1 MKSKMTKILAGFL
14 AVLMLLSVVAI
25 LASAEGETPVVYKPE
40 LLFTKVCP
48 DTSSAQ
54 NNAGANA
61 NYGQDTANKNWDVYE
76 MYEIYNNSE
85 RDINLYEYGLAYQG
99 TDSTATNGKFQ
110 TTITEYTPIA
120 GGAAWITDASKAKVA
135 GYNASYVVPENPA
148 TAVIKP
154 GECVVLWSMYSETYK
169 AGVTMANFREFWG
182 IDPETLVLH
191 FDGNGDDAQNFNVK
205 NSKTGTYMIV
215 KSTDA
220 MKKFDTANSEAKV
233 DLVATADVV
242 SWVCVDFLLKAGDT
256 KVFTYKSNNTNVFCF
271 KYDTTNPYSYALN
284 AQGKRVEYL
293 ETAAYGTVTPGK
305 LTAAQQATMTN
316 NDYLASLNQPVVTTE
331 EEVTTEGAPETTL
344 EGTEGETDPSGTP
357 DTGDSSVLVAVLA
370 LVAVLGTGIVIVKKV
385 RA

>member
-54 NNAGANA
+54 NNVGAGA

-76 MYEIYNNSE
+76 MYEIYNNS
-85 RDINLYEYGLAYQG
+85 DHDVNLYEYGIAYQG
-99 TDSTATNGKFQ
+99 DKATKSYFQ
-110 TTITEYTPIA
+110 GMINEFTPFA
-120 GGAAWITDASKAKVA
+120 GGLAWITDASKAKVA
-135 GYNASYVVPENPA
+135 DYNDKYVVPENPA

-182 IDPETLVLH
+182 IAPETLVLH
-191 FDGNGDDAQNFNVK
+191 FDGNGDDNLNFNIK
-205 NSKTGTYMIV
+205 NSNTGTYIIV
-215 KSTDA
+215 KATDA
-220 MKKFDTANSEAKV
+220 MKKFDQPNNAAEL

-344 EGTEGETDPSGTP
+344 ESTEGETGLPGTP

-370 LVAVLGTGIVIVKKV
+370 LVAVLGAGIVIVKKV